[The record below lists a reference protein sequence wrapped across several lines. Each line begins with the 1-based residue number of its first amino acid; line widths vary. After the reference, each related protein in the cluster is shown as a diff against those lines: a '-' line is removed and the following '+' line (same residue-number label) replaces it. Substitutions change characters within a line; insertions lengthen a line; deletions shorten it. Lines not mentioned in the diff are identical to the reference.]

1 MFQQG
6 YPLKAFLYERLA
18 TQLEVPFFFNSN
30 IFQYEDFIKR
40 YPNTPESYRLT
51 KIYTKHFPVSNGQ
64 LVPEL
69 ELADSTGRKILI
81 AAGFDR
87 NSMSKAFSK
96 INKMASYNETPE
108 ILSTHPPMEK
118 RIKNIQNKKIKI
130 KIIRR
135 RE

>member
-1 MFQQG
+1 M
-6 YPLKAFLYERLA
+6 
-18 TQLEVPFFFNSN
+18 
-30 IFQYEDFIKR
+30 KR
-40 YPNTPESYRLT
+40 SRVNEYD
-51 KIYTKHFPVSNGQ
+51 
-64 LVPEL
+64 
-69 ELADSTGRKILI
+69 ADSTGRKILI